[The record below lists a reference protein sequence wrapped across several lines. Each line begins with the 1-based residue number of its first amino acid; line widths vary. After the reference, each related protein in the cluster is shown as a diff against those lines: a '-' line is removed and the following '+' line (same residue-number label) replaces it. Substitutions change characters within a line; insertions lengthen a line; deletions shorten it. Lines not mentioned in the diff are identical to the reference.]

1 VKPGHIAD
9 VDDDEGIALIKSGF
23 AQAYHGGAPRVERA
37 MATPVRHDGMMH
49 YDKDFI
55 PAQPV
60 LEPEAPQDDEG
71 IEE

>member
-1 VKPGHIAD
+1 
-9 VDDDEGIALIKSGF
+9 
-23 AQAYHGGAPRVERA
+23 